1 MYRQITEIGRFT
13 RDIRHVSG
21 IDNVFADWL
30 SRIKGNKIGT
40 AYLRVDDE
48 PSLTH
53 PAEELPQELAA
64 AQLAA
69 TETVQLQISLSA
81 LHELQQEDP
90 EIKLILSGDKPK
102 KTTFDYQ
109 EIDGKRIF
117 CEMTFSG

>member
-30 SRIKGNKIGT
+30 SRIKENKIGT

-90 EIKLILSGDKPK
+90 EINSVRRQAQEDYFRLSRNRRKENLLRNDL
-102 KTTFDYQ
+102 
-109 EIDGKRIF
+109 
-117 CEMTFSG
+117 